1 MKLNYRRVLFLAALP
16 FFVQFTN
23 APITV
28 SPEKNGGLMLPGNF
42 EGIVVA
48 DSIGSA
54 RHLAVN
60 SNGDIYV
67 KLRASY
73 KKGSNVAMRDTDGDG
88 KADIIEYFSVYE
100 DPSNYG
106 TAMRIHKG
114 YLYYSS
120 SGQIFRCKLI
130 PGQLLPD
137 KNVELILTDDFKHDP
152 QGYNHTAKPLTFDDK
167 GMMYV
172 PYGSP
177 GDVCQIKDRV
187 PGEPGQ
193 NPCPQL
199 AEHAGVW
206 VFDPNI
212 PNQTIKNGKHFATG
226 IRSAVAINWNP
237 VDKQLYV
244 VQHGRDDLHR
254 TWPDLFTKWQSA
266 VLPGEEFLRVKEGT
280 DAGWPYYY
288 YDPFQKKKLLNPEYG
303 GDGIKAGNGDKYEQP
318 IIGFPGHW
326 APNDILFYTGDQFPE
341 HYKNGAFIAFHGSTI
356 RSPYSQAGYFV
367 AFVPY
372 VNGEFSQE
380 WEVFADG
387 FSGSD
392 AIVNTM
398 DAKYRPMGLAQGPDG
413 SLYISDSQKGK
424 IWKIKYQGNKE
435 DFGKKDLAK
444 MEKRKQSSHIRNPD
458 EKKDKLKSGAMTDG
472 ERIYTTYCVACH
484 SKNGKGDGQRYP
496 PIENSE
502 YVSGDKTRLINI
514 LLNGLNEEIT
524 VKGRKY
530 NGMMP
535 SHSFLSN
542 RDIAAV
548 LSYVRQNF
556 NNKSTEIVPAEVKLL
571 REQMKSDD

>member
-1 MKLNYRRVLFLAALP
+1 MKQNYKSIFFLAALP
-16 FFVQFTN
+16 CFFNFDFIRN
-23 APITV
+23 SFA
-28 SPEKNGGLMLPGNF
+28 PEKNGGLMLPGNF
-42 EGIVVA
+42 EAIVVA
-48 DSIGSA
+48 NNIGSA

-73 KKGSNVAMRDTDGDG
+73 TKGSNVAMRDTDGDG

-137 KNVELILTDDFKHDP
+137 KNVELILTDDFKNDP
-152 QGYNHTAKPLTFDDK
+152 LGYNHTAKPLTFDDK

-177 GDVCQIKDRV
+177 GDVCQLKDRV

-193 NPCPQL
+193 YPCPQL

-254 TWPDLFTKWQSA
+254 TWPNLYSKWQSA

-288 YDPFQKKKLLNPEYG
+288 YDPIQKKKLLNPEYG

-318 IIGFPGHW
+318 IIGFPGHF

-341 HYKNGAFIAFHGSTI
+341 HYKSGAFIAFHGSTI

-372 VNGEFSQE
+372 VNGAFSE
-380 WEVFADG
+380 DWEVFADG

-413 SLYISDSQKGK
+413 SLFISDSQKGK
-424 IWKIKYQGNKE
+424 IWKIKYTGKKE
-435 DFGKKDLAK
+435 QFGKKELAK
-444 MEKRKQSSHIRNPD
+444 MEKRKQSAHIRNPNQ
-458 EKKDKLKSGAMTDG
+458 KKDQIIVNEMSQG
-472 ERIYTTYCVACH
+472 ERVYTTYCVACH
-484 SKNGKGDGQRYP
+484 SKDGKGDEQRYP
-496 PIENSE
+496 PIDNSE
-502 YVSGDKTRLINI
+502 YVSGDKARLINI

-524 VKGRKY
+524 VKGKKY
-530 NGMMP
+530 NAMMP

-548 LSYVRQNF
+548 LSYIRQNF

-571 REQMKSDD
+571 REKIKPNN

>member
-1 MKLNYRRVLFLAALP
+1 MKLNYRRVFFLAALP
-16 FFVQFTN
+16 FFVHFTF
-23 APITV
+23 APKTFA
-28 SPEKNGGLMLPGNF
+28 PEKNGGLMLPGNF
-42 EGIVVA
+42 EAIVVA

-88 KADIIEYFSVYE
+88 KAEIIEYFSVYE

-137 KNVELILTDDFKHDP
+137 KNVELILTDDFKNDP
-152 QGYNHTAKPLTFDDK
+152 HGYNHTAKPLTFDDK

-177 GDVCQIKDRV
+177 GDVCQLKDRV

-193 NPCPQL
+193 YPCPQL

-254 TWPDLFTKWQSA
+254 TWPDLYSKWQSA

-288 YDPFQKKKLLNPEYG
+288 YDPIQKKKLLNPEYG

-372 VNGEFSQE
+372 VNGEFSQK

-398 DAKYRPMGLAQGPDG
+398 DAKYRPMGLAQGSDG
-413 SLYISDSQKGK
+413 SLFISDSQKGK

-435 DFGKKDLAK
+435 RFGKKELAK
-444 MEKRKQSSHIRNPD
+444 MEKRKQSSHIRNPH

-472 ERIYTTYCVACH
+472 ERIYTTYCVTCH

-496 PIENSE
+496 PLDNSE

-524 VKGRKY
+524 VKGKKY
-530 NGMMP
+530 NAIMP

-548 LSYVRQNF
+548 LSYIRQNF
-556 NNKSTEIVPAEVKLL
+556 NNKSTEIAPAEVKLL
-571 REQMKSDD
+571 REKMKYND

>member
-1 MKLNYRRVLFLAALP
+1 MKQNYKRIFFLIALP
-16 FFVQFTN
+16 FFFYFVPN
-23 APITV
+23 SHA
-28 SPEKNGGLMLPGNF
+28 PEKNGGLMLPGNF
-42 EGIVVA
+42 EAIVVA
-48 DSIGSA
+48 DNIGSA

-73 KKGSNVAMRDTDGDG
+73 TKGSNVAMRDTNSDGR
-88 KADIIEYFSVYE
+88 ADIIEYFSVYE
-100 DPSNYG
+100 DPYNYG

-137 KNVELILTDDFKHDP
+137 KNVELILTDDFKNDP
-152 QGYNHTAKPLTFDDK
+152 LGYNHTAKPLTFDDK

-177 GDVCQIKDRV
+177 GDVCQLKDRV

-193 NPCPQL
+193 YPCPQL

-206 VFDPNI
+206 VFNPNI

-237 VDKQLYV
+237 VDNQLYV

-254 TWPDLFTKWQSA
+254 TWPNLYSKWESA

-288 YDPFQKKKLLNPEYG
+288 YDPIQKKKLLNPEYG

-318 IIGFPGHW
+318 IIGFPGHF

-372 VNGEFSQE
+372 VNREFSE
-380 WEVFADG
+380 DWEVFADG

-413 SLYISDSQKGK
+413 SLFISDSQKGK
-424 IWKIKYQGNKE
+424 IWKIKYAGKKKQ
-435 DFGKKDLAK
+435 FGKKELAK
-444 MEKRKQSSHIRNPD
+444 MEKRKQSAHIRNPNK
-458 EKKDKLKSGAMTDG
+458 KKDQFVENEMSEG
-472 ERIYTTYCVACH
+472 ERVYTTYCVACH
-484 SKNGKGDGQRYP
+484 SKDGKGDEQRYP
-496 PIENSE
+496 PIDNSE
-502 YVSGDKTRLINI
+502 YVVGDKARLINI

-524 VKGRKY
+524 VKGKKY
-530 NGMMP
+530 NAMMP

-542 RDIAAV
+542 KDIAAV
-548 LSYVRQNF
+548 LSYIRQNF

-571 REQMKSDD
+571 REKIKHTDLK